1 MSPLAEI
8 RPATPLEKETVR
20 FRRPT
25 NPEES
30 RPSERKGH
38 ADKGYMEFVR
48 EIFDS
53 IEQEGVA
60 TVVFK
65 GEGSDYEVFNET
77 LRLRRFV
84 KKHYQIRLQIVC
96 ESTGPES
103 KDSYPIDQIK
113 MSKMFVKINPYFEE
127 RASR

>member
-20 FRRPT
+20 FRKPT

-30 RPSERKGH
+30 RPSKPKRGE
-38 ADKGYMEFVR
+38 DEGYMEFVR

-53 IEQEGVA
+53 IEQGGVA

-65 GEGSDYEVFNET
+65 GPWSGEEAYKET
-77 LRLRRFV
+77 LRLRTFV
-84 KKHYQIRLQIVC
+84 KKHYQIRLQI
-96 ESTGPES
+96 TGEYTEPEGE
-103 KDSYPIDQIK
+103 DSSPNQR
-113 MSKMFVKINPYFEE
+113 MSKLLIKINPYFEE